1 MIKKI
6 PDILDGGLCNSGC
19 AKKINELV
27 DTINELQAKEDEIK
41 EWIGIVS
48 DLREQVKQLKTDKT
62 VGLIYVEPE
71 PKAIRD
77 PYAEQRKWIGKLCTF
92 WDDDVSVWKVGTLV
106 DIRPEADDGKRFTY
120 RPADSTECFYFTQG
134 FKYCRPI
141 AADEELIYKGG
152 QDGH

>member
-27 DTINELQAKEDEIK
+27 DAINELKDKEDEVK

-77 PYAEQRKWIGKLCTF
+77 PYAEQRKWIGGLCKFDGEHYGILKRISNPDTRQ
-92 WDDDVSVWKVGTLV
+92 VWKDGPFGSSDGNWYSSCEPVK
-106 DIRPEADDGKRFTY
+106 PDD
-120 RPADSTECFYFTQG
+120 
-134 FKYCRPI
+134 
-141 AADEELIYKGG
+141 ELIYKGE
-152 QDGH
+152 QNVSL